1 MTTITMFLTITL
13 CILIFL
19 LFIFFLVK
27 PTSRTIAT
35 APSILTSI
43 GIFGTFL
50 GIAIG
55 LMGFNPDDVMSSVPT
70 FLGGIKL
77 AFWSSVV
84 GIFTALIL
92 RVRFSIYPL
101 EEDLLPEEDL
111 DESAVESLNRMR
123 QSLTTLE
130 HSMDTVAG
138 TLGEGF
144 EAVGTSLEDLRD
156 VSRNRAEEP
165 TRAELISQ
173 LDTLGDKV
181 QTALQSVS
189 DTVAGHFSDVGS
201 SITEQAR
208 MLGEQ
213 LKDDGSILA
222 LLKEFKDEMARNS
235 LTERDAVTAQMQKL
249 LDEMVQDAKV
259 EGERSESLVEAV
271 SDLNKQIVEGSEIT
285 RKAPLQKLEQLFGE
299 LSRSNARAIGDI
311 SDMTQNLVDQAKW
324 QNESIAENLISA
336 NDASTKSMLAM
347 LKDIMVVT
355 EDSNSKISSELAK
368 LRTDVAAN
376 VRATTEQS
384 KALVE
389 QLHAMTESYKASL
402 IATTAE
408 LKAQISKDMKASYGL
423 IDKYTQNVAEMVSGN
438 QVESIERLEAIA
450 NIMQGVVTSATDM
463 STLLHDNTATMN
475 HIQEAFAGTNE
486 GSLGRVLLNMNE
498 NVISQL
504 ASLQNAFEAQ
514 GPLAVLMKDLNTET
528 LKSLRSLE
536 KTLESSIFE
545 TQRIPKEIV
554 KSLQKANK
562 V

>member
-13 CILIFL
+13 CILVVL
-19 LFIFFLVK
+19 LFFYFLVK
-27 PTSRTIAT
+27 PTSRTVAT

-84 GIFTALIL
+84 GILTALII

-101 EEDLLPEEDL
+101 EEDLLPEADL
-111 DESAVESLNRMR
+111 DESAVDSLNRMR
-123 QSLTTLE
+123 QSLTSLE
-130 HSMDTVAG
+130 HSMDTIAG

-144 EAVGTSLEDLRD
+144 EAIGTSLNDVRD
-156 VSRNRAEEP
+156 VSRSRAEEP
-165 TRAELISQ
+165 TRAELISH
-173 LDTLGDKV
+173 LDALGDKV

-189 DTVAGHFSDVGS
+189 DTVAGHLEGVGS

-208 MLGEQ
+208 MLGEE
-213 LKDDGSILA
+213 LEVDGNILT
-222 LLKEFKDEMARNS
+222 LLKEFKDEMARNA
-235 LTERDAVTAQMQKL
+235 LTERNAVTAQTQKL
-249 LDEMVQDAKV
+249 LEELAQDAK
-259 EGERSESLVEAV
+259 SEAEHSDSLVEAV
-271 SDLNKQIVEGSEIT
+271 SDLNKQIAEGSELT

-299 LSRSNARAIGDI
+299 LSRSNTRAIGDI

-324 QNESIAENLISA
+324 QNENIAENLISA

-384 KALVE
+384 KALIE

-402 IATTAE
+402 IATTTE

-423 IDKYTQNVAEMVSGN
+423 IDKYTQNVAEMVSSN
-438 QVESIERLEAIA
+438 QVESIEHLEAIA

-463 STLLHDNTATMN
+463 STLLHNNTATMN
-475 HIQEAFAGTNE
+475 RIQEAFVSTNE
-486 GSLGRVLLNMNE
+486 GSLGRLLLNMNE

-514 GPLAVLMKDLNTET
+514 GPMAVLMKDLNTET

-536 KTLESSIFE
+536 KALESSVFE
-545 TQRIPKEIV
+545 MQRIPKEIV
-554 KSLQKANK
+554 KGLQKANK

>member
-19 LFIFFLVK
+19 LFIYFLVR
-27 PTSRTIAT
+27 PTSRTVT
-35 APSILTSI
+35 SAPSILTSI

-55 LMGFNPDDVMSSVPT
+55 LMGFNPDDVMSSVPA

-92 RVRFSIYPL
+92 RVRFSIYPF
-101 EEDLLPEEDL
+101 EEDLVPEEDL
-111 DESAVESLNRMR
+111 DESAAESLNRMR

-130 HSMDTVAG
+130 GSMDSIEG
-138 TLGEGF
+138 TLGKGF
-144 EAVGTSLEDLRD
+144 EAVGNSLDNLRD
-156 VSRNRAEEP
+156 ASRSRAEEP
-165 TRAELISQ
+165 TRGELIDH
-173 LDTLGDKV
+173 LDELGDRV
-181 QTALQSVS
+181 QAALQSVS
-189 DTVAGHFSDVGS
+189 DSMVGQFDDVS
-201 SITEQAR
+201 SSFKEQAR
-208 MLGEQ
+208 MLGEE
-213 LKDDGSILA
+213 LKVDGSILT
-222 LLKEFKDEMARNS
+222 LLKEFKDELARNS
-235 LTERDAVTAQMQKL
+235 LTERDAVRAQMQKL
-249 LDEMVQDAKV
+249 LDEMVQDAKA
-259 EGERSESLVEAV
+259 EGERSESLIEAV
-271 SDLNKQIVEGSEIT
+271 SDLNKQIAEGSEIT

-299 LSRSNARAIGDI
+299 LSRSNTRAIGDI

-324 QNESIAENLISA
+324 QNENIAENLISA

-376 VRATTEQS
+376 VKATTEQS

-402 IATTAE
+402 IATTTE

-423 IDKYTQNVAEMVSGN
+423 IDKYTQNVSEMVSSN

-450 NIMQGVVTSATDM
+450 NIMQGVVNSATDM
-463 STLLHDNTATMN
+463 TTLLHDNTATMN

-486 GSLGRVLLNMNE
+486 GSLGRLLLNMNE

-514 GPLAVLMKDLNTET
+514 GPLGTLMQDLNTET
-528 LKSLRSLE
+528 LKSLRSVE
-536 KTLESSIFE
+536 KTLESSFFE
-545 TQRIPKEIV
+545 VQRIPKEIV
-554 KSLQKANK
+554 KGLQKANK